1 MSLYSRGSEML
12 NRSLLAIRVDCL
24 LLQKKK
30 RKEKKKTFLILIFR
44 LQND

>member
-30 RKEKKKTFLILIFR
+30 KKRKEKDISYFDIQASK
-44 LQND
+44 